1 MMITQ
6 SFGTFNMNFKKIV
19 DTFKMKLYNNIQNEC
34 ESEVN
39 EMKLKCN
46 IEVLAA
52 SKGMNLSQLAAK
64 AGVTRQSISVIKA
77 RGTCKALT
85 AYKLAA
91 ALGVDI
97 TELLKT

>member
-1 MMITQ
+1 
-6 SFGTFNMNFKKIV
+6 MNFKKIV
-19 DTFKMKLYNNIQNEC
+19 DTFKMKLYNSIQNEC

-39 EMKLKCN
+39 KVKLKCN

-77 RGTCKALT
+77 RGTW
-85 AYKLAA
+85 
-91 ALGVDI
+91 GVS
-97 TELLKT
+97 K

>member
-1 MMITQ
+1 MRKNGGVLINAS
-6 SFGTFNMNFKKIV
+6 SF
-19 DTFKMKLYNNIQNEC
+19 
-34 ESEVN
+34 
-39 EMKLKCN
+39 
-46 IEVLAA
+46 A
-52 SKGMNLSQLAAK
+52 SVIPSVGYGAYAAAK

-97 TELLKT
+97 TELLET